1 MCILYWV
8 WITALSFEIDVLDRK
23 QKWEFSLLVARL
35 KSFIWLLSSFHT
47 MQKAVYFISLSLG
60 FLGINRLVIFFAR
73 KVCKW
78 LFKALLHLPC
88 EVYHIAVLPKKEF
101 WWECV
106 FWLHFT
112 EFLARQETGT
122 TGRCCKHCS
131 VCVCVCVCSH
141 SSNLYCNFLSQILHL
156 SHSSTMSFRHEE
168 NKYISFCDEGKHYLC
183 SVQKQPWQ
191 WLERVGLVPAFL
203 ACNLKL

>member
-1 MCILYWV
+1 MKSLDIKFLPQILPVASRCNYFYPNQVMCILYGV

-106 FWLHFT
+106 FWLDFT

-131 VCVCVCVCSH
+131 VCVCVCVFVRT
-141 SSNLYCNFLSQILHL
+141 LLIFAAI
-156 SHSSTMSFRHEE
+156 F
-168 NKYISFCDEGKHYLC
+168 
-183 SVQKQPWQ
+183 
-191 WLERVGLVPAFL
+191 
-203 ACNLKL
+203 